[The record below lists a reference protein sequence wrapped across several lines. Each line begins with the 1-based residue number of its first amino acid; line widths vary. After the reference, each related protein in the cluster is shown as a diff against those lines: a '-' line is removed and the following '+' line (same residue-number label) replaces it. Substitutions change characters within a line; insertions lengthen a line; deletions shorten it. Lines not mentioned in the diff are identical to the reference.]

1 MSEMNRTVQSIKNA
15 RVSLFFSVLVL
26 VLGFFSRKILI
37 DCLGAEVL
45 LHTHYILLCFRRI
58 MKL

>member
-37 DCLGAEVL
+37 DCLGAEQQQ
-45 LHTHYILLCFRRI
+45 RI
-58 MKL
+58 YLDFLI

>member
-26 VLGFFSRKILI
+26 VLGFFMGHRTKRFFQWSGKMGERL
-37 DCLGAEVL
+37 
-45 LHTHYILLCFRRI
+45 
-58 MKL
+58 